1 MRGKARD
8 FAVAHAKR
16 RSPAKAA
23 AEMAAAE
30 PEAKPAV
37 SDEEWNASVE
47 KLIDVSSDPN
57 DPTKDQTKD
66 PKTKNPGRVLEAIE
80 PHLAAMVEDKAPAA
94 AKTLPPAEPID
105 DQSSMDDMEDID
117 QAPRPSDGY
126 KTKSDTD
133 KSDLLNP
140 MKIDK
145 LAGALRDRMMRQI
158 AGLGKGWNNML
169 HHEQLVISDQVLKIG
184 METIREMC
192 SLVVSTEFPQITV
205 DLGKIAIDADIRG
218 TFKTPLDGETLA
230 YLTGR
235 LHKKAVLILMAP
247 EAYFGTDG
255 ESPDVKLD
263 QASLVDD

>member
-16 RSPAKAA
+16 RSPAKLA

-47 KLIDVSSDPN
+47 KLTDVATDPN
-57 DPTKDQTKD
+57 APTKDPTKD
-66 PKTKNPGRVLEAIE
+66 PKTKNHGRVLEAIE
-80 PHLAAMVEDKAPAA
+80 PHLAA
-94 AKTLPPAEPID
+94 PID
-105 DQSSMDDMEDID
+105 DQSSIDDIEDID
-117 QAPRPSDGY
+117 QAPSDGY

-140 MKIDK
+140 MKIDN
-145 LAGALRDRMMRQI
+145 LSGALHDRMMRQI

-255 ESPDVKLD
+255 ESPYVKPD